1 MRILFAAPAYWP
13 AVAFGGPIPVERELA
28 NGLAARGHDVEVVT
42 TSLVDARRGRG
53 LHSRHEDVESARV
66 HYLATPVAYRWMGF
80 TPSLPLLL
88 RNLRPD
94 VVHVFG
100 YRDPLGTAV
109 AAWCRRTKR
118 PYVFEPLGMFVPR
131 FRKVRTKRVFD
142 RLWRAAPEGAN
153 LIVATSELER
163 NELADAGLSE
173 ERIVVR
179 PNGFPAPTTTAAP
192 DGLRARLG
200 LDSTDPLVLF
210 VGRLNRKKGLD
221 VLLRALAGLPQATLA
236 IVGPDDHDGTRATVE
251 RLRDELGLRERVHL
265 VGATSNPFALYAEAD
280 VLALPSRNENFGN
293 VAAEAAAAGTPA
305 VISDQCGVAEFVRDR
320 AALVVSATESD
331 VRNAIAKVLE
341 DDALRTRLA
350 AEGPRVA
357 AEFSWP
363 NVSAMQEEIYERA
376 LS

>member
-1 MRILFAAPAYWP
+1 MRILFATPAYWP
-13 AVAFGGPIPVERELA
+13 AVAFGGPIPVARELA

-42 TSLVDARRGRG
+42 TSLLDSRRGRSV
-53 LHSRHEDVESARV
+53 HTRYENVEGARV

-80 TPSLPLLL
+80 TPSLPFVL
-88 RNLRPD
+88 RRLRPD

-109 AAWCRRTKR
+109 AAWCLRTKR
-118 PYVFEPLGMFVPR
+118 PYVFEPLGMFIPR
-131 FRKVRTKRVFD
+131 FRKVRTKRVLD
-142 RLWRAAPEGAN
+142 RLWRFVPERAK

-163 NELADAGLSE
+163 NELAGAGLPS

-179 PNGFPAPTTTAAP
+179 PNGFPSPSAAAS
-192 DGLRARLG
+192 DGLRTRLG
-200 LDSTDPLVLF
+200 LAATDPLVLF

-221 VLLRALAGLPQATLA
+221 ILLRALAGLPQATLA
-236 IVGPDDHDGTRATVE
+236 IVGPDDHDGTLATVE

-265 VGATSNPFALYAEAD
+265 VGATPNPFALYAEAD

-320 AALVVSATESD
+320 AALVVTATASD
-331 VRNAIAKVLE
+331 VRDAIAKVLE
-341 DDALRTRLA
+341 DEALRNRLA
-350 AEGPRVA
+350 AEGPCVA
-357 AEFSWP
+357 KEFSWP
-363 NVSAMQEEIYERA
+363 NVSAMQEAIYERA

>member
-1 MRILFAAPAYWP
+1 MRILFATPAYWP
-13 AVAFGGPIPVERELA
+13 AVAFGGPIPVARELA

-42 TSLVDARRGRG
+42 TTLVDARRGRS
-53 LHSRHEDVESARV
+53 LHSRYENVEGARV

-88 RNLRPD
+88 RGLRPD

-142 RLWRAAPEGAN
+142 RLWSAVPKGAA

-163 NELADAGLSE
+163 NELADAGLPAD
-173 ERIVVR
+173 RIVVR
-179 PNGFPAPTTTAAP
+179 PNGFPPPSAGAS
-192 DGLRARLG
+192 DGLRTRLG
-200 LDSTDPLVLF
+200 LAATDPLVLF

-221 VLLRALAGLPQATLA
+221 ILLRALAGLPEATLA
-236 IVGPDDHDGTRATVE
+236 IVGPDDHDGTLATVE

-357 AEFSWP
+357 EEFSWP